1 MSLSLEEQRKINI
14 LTETKLKEQT
24 EMNAKFETEKR
35 NLNSRLEE
43 ITQLYN
49 QEKSENLA
57 LKQERDDLQTAM
69 KYE

>member
-43 ITQLYN
+43 IT
-49 QEKSENLA
+49 
-57 LKQERDDLQTAM
+57 
-69 KYE
+69 